1 MAHPQVG
8 WLRVAAHS
16 PSGRDTS
23 GPAKPVS
30 RYLPHCIRV
39 VAAGLLSAACAL
51 AQAQSV
57 TLTGTIGSRAILIVN
72 GGAPKTLA
80 VGETFQGVKLLALQG
95 EQATVEAE
103 GKRVAL
109 RMDTP
114 VSIGGG
120 GSAGGG
126 GTRIVLPASSGGHF
140 MAQGAINGR
149 TVNFMLDT
157 GATTIALSAADAQR
171 IGLDFSKGQPVR
183 MNTANGVSQGY
194 RVQLASVR
202 VGDVEVYDVEAI
214 VSQQPMPYILLGN
227 SFINRFSMRRD
238 ADQMVLEKRF

>member
-1 MAHPQVG
+1 MK
-8 WLRVAAHS
+8 
-16 PSGRDTS
+16 
-23 GPAKPVS
+23 KP
-30 RYLPHCIRV
+30 
-39 VAAGLLSAACAL
+39 LLVLLFAAACAL

-80 VGETFQGVKLLALQG
+80 VGETFQGVKLVSLQA

-120 GSAGGG
+120 GSSGGG
-126 GTRIVLPASSGGHF
+126 GTRIVLPVSSGGHF

-149 TVNFMLDT
+149 AVNFMLDT
-157 GATTIALSAADAQR
+157 GATTIAMSAADAQR

-183 MNTANGVSQGY
+183 MNTANGVAQGF
-194 RVQLASVR
+194 RVRLASVR
-202 VGDVEVYDVEAI
+202 VGDVEIYDVDAI
-214 VSQQPMPYILLGN
+214 VSQQPMPYVLLGN

-238 ADQMVLEKRF
+238 ADQMVLEKRY

>member
-30 RYLPHCIRV
+30 RYLPHCIRF
-39 VAAGLLSAACAL
+39 VAAGLLTAACAL

-72 GGAPKTLA
+72 GGAPKTVA